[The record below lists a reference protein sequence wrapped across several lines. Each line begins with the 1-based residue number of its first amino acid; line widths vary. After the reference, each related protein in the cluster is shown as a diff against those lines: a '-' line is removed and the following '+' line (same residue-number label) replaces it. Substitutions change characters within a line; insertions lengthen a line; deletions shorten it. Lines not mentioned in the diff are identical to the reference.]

1 MDLVKFKY
9 AMVSLYVISQ
19 FITPASDSL
28 GGLSGNDSIARACL
42 ASLDASSGLLFAWA
56 ALNFVTNCKSGWFYL
71 PRFSYL
77 QTVNLEEFTAT
88 QLHLSSRTSWKS
100 LFSTSTRVA
109 KLYRIEVKC
118 SRLNVGSRLLTA
130 YSATMKQTKK
140 RRWNSDS
147 A

>member
-9 AMVSLYVISQ
+9 AMVSVYVISQ
-19 FITPASDSL
+19 FITPASESL

-42 ASLDASSGLLFAWA
+42 ASLDASSGLLIVWA
-56 ALNFVTNCKSGWFYL
+56 ALNYITNCKSGWFHL
-71 PRFSYL
+71 PRFQYL
-77 QTVNLEEFTAT
+77 HTVHLDEFRAT

-100 LFSTSTRVA
+100 FFSTSTRVA
-109 KLYRIEVKC
+109 KLYRIEVQC

-130 YSATMKQTKK
+130 YSVTMKQTKK
-140 RRWNSDS
+140 RKWNSDS